1 MDSNYEILES
11 LIAWIAGDESGGGDV
26 ERYLASP
33 RVAAL
38 ARVLDVAGPAPA
50 KRQALAGN
58 QPLQLRGRPQ
68 ALQPRTARLVA
79 ALSDELRLDEE
90 ACLELFAK
98 VTDRARRREL
108 AERLGLAR
116 GGALDDD
123 VAGAA
128 RRLWYFEA
136 RCGLRALGE
145 LVKGAL
151 DGRLPRAKKRVLG
164 DAAVACLRADVP
176 ATLLA
181 GVKAL
186 SGSAWAQPAERAA
199 VAGAL
204 AASVAETC
212 FFAFYEVQILDTEA
226 ARLFE
231 AARDLSAALDDA
243 GRKAGTP
250 SLHPHAAKLR
260 RCRDVLLLA
269 AVQALDGS
277 ARFRDRGAA
286 APSSSTALFLY
297 GDAADGDD
305 AVTEP
310 NALRADAGA
319 AQRFVDAWPAPDG
332 LEGRGARGVAALA
345 VALLKRP
352 RSWDAADP
360 ASEQELRR
368 RLTDALD
375 AGVCQFL
382 VRTHGL
388 LRGALRD
395 GGGGREPV
403 VYLVA
408 LGELASAFVEALLDV
423 DALPGPRGDV
433 EGPQDG
439 LEDVLALVVGVGE
452 RLPSFTEKFFGAGDA
467 TALGHLVRRVGDCAR
482 HDDLGRVPYLT
493 LLGAVARGSP
503 QTADAVRDFL
513 RAGDQPDGEFIASS
527 GVFDGSAPPPGY
539 SLKNFLALVDRYGE
553 MLRANELERSGATQ
567 PPPGA
572 MQNLYRP
579 FDAPREPLWLSV
591 ADADALVAVADVL
604 ANCARPSPAHVERLC
619 DACASSSRG
628 GDAPGHRDA
637 ARVAGS
643 LLRLYARESD
653 AVPPDLKAALLRAVV
668 ALCACPKTAEVVA
681 KLVVAARVV
690 ESKGVVFSKPP
701 RLLKLPRAMLA
712 QEAPPPPPP
721 PAPPSPY
728 GAAFGQVAAAA
739 APPAAAAPA
748 PVSAAVALSQPGAVN
763 PLVQQLDECCG
774 EGEGVADRDLRGA
787 ETRLRTYGATGAVL
801 ALLAAVEP
809 HLDGAA
815 RVAAVKFAAR
825 DVLLRCAVCAEAAP
839 LAFRFDDERWR
850 LATRALALCSAVLG
864 RYAPGSPDWA
874 DDFDAASR
882 SPSPSGG
889 FAVLYD
895 ALGPACG
902 LLRAVAGLAARARE
916 AGGAD
921 DGLADDFGGDDD
933 DLCRD
938 DAVPPPVGA
947 VQPGGRRAD
956 VDDRSKL
963 RHALDVRAVKRARAA
978 ALAGAGAAWW
988 RSRCE
993 AAALELLGAV
1003 AEREAAFGAAC
1014 RDAAAGRS
1022 PASRALVDAA
1032 AAPPRTLGELL
1043 LSSAGAH
1050 QAAPRELPKAF
1061 EAMQTS
1067 PGPDGLPHPSFALA
1081 TAGEKPGGLRGFRD
1095 DDLASVRYFGCEPQ
1109 GLLSELAARVAPRG
1123 ARHAEATSC
1132 RAVFLL
1138 SHVAATSTDGARF
1151 LAALAASERGR
1162 ELRDA
1167 FAARVAAPLEGD
1179 GDDDAAWGATTP
1191 DADGLADPAP
1201 PAAAAWADARF
1212 GALELLAAPET
1223 RDLAGWLLNGGAL
1236 SAVVDLALACT
1247 APLDKGPRLAA
1258 KACETGERALGL
1270 LFVLAK
1276 RRTSRSMVVDAVTA
1290 GDDGRALTTLVAR
1303 AAAAVAGD
1311 AVPAASARLARAL
1324 LDVVAV
1330 CAHASKLPEGVAE
1343 RSRGRCRGAVDAYFG
1358 AAPSILG
1365 APFRVAAPE
1374 AARLDDVFDRDPS
1387 LRKLALAHAAKP
1399 TSRLY
1404 AVLDVVDA
1412 AGLDAAAR
1420 KALPADVA
1428 DRLGAWA
1435 AHANEAAAAERAA
1448 LDLADAAQRLGV
1460 VAAGF
1465 AYEAAVVE
1473 TTRDADLGPVP
1484 YLTAGGD
1491 PFGDAA
1497 PAGLDAPRRA
1507 LVALVEAA
1515 AAALQTCPRGDGAA
1529 AEPLARGLADGLANL
1544 RSLGEVADLDA
1555 SKHVSEFA
1563 ALVAAVGAS
1572 LERRRDATTE
1582 VFRGHCY
1589 VALAHGLAALR
1600 RGGAA
1605 GAVSHATWSRVCV
1618 DAAASSTPWARLA
1631 ASAALAEGAPQFAR
1645 DAAERSDGPPA
1656 LSADAV
1662 ASAFASLEDGGRDAA
1677 LDASTLETA
1686 AAALLRLGAARQDVA
1701 LRLVDGGVVEALAR
1715 CGAFRVVAGAA
1726 GDARARGTVLSL
1738 ELLRALLARL
1748 PEHAALR
1755 GQARAVATFDAAS
1768 SASLAARYLDARR
1781 PPDALGSLRA
1791 RSALVAILAALARP
1805 TVDEDYVSGKR
1816 RTDDDDYCAGL
1827 CWHLVSATAAEAP
1840 APGLG
1845 EAAAARRARALD
1857 RSERSWR
1864 APAPDLADP
1873 AWWARVAPATAR
1885 ERRQADAR
1893 SRPPGGGATAWSAFD
1908 DRKLAAA
1915 ATLWARCVDFARV
1928 ALRARPDDPRADA
1941 GALARHVA
1949 AAAAVLDAGLGAG
1962 GPLAAAAGL
1971 VLDGALAALKDA
1983 LAAPGAKAA
1992 EAAGPALRD
2001 AFLSYDALAEPE
2013 PDSLTARLK
2022 RHVADAVRDD

>member
-50 KRQALAGN
+50 KRQALAGTSRSSCGAGRRRSSRG
-58 QPLQLRGRPQ
+58 PLGR
-68 ALQPRTARLVA
+68 
-79 ALSDELRLDEE
+79 ALSGELRLDEE

-123 VAGAA
+123 
-128 RRLWYFEA
+128 
-136 RCGLRALGE
+136 
-145 LVKGAL
+145 
-151 DGRLPRAKKRVLG
+151 
-164 DAAVACLRADVP
+164 
-176 ATLLA
+176 
-181 GVKAL
+181 AL

-199 VAGAL
+199 VARAL
-204 AASVAETC
+204 PRPSPRPASSL
-212 FFAFYEVQILDTEA
+212 FEVQILDTEA

-297 GDAADGDD
+297 GDAADGEEP
-305 AVTEP
+305 TEP
-310 NALRADAGA
+310 NALRADTGA
-319 AQRFVDAWPAPDG
+319 AQRFVDAWPAPEG

-368 RLTDALD
+368 RLGDALD
-375 AGVCQFL
+375 AGVCRFL

-408 LGELASAFVEALLDV
+408 LGELANAFVEALLDV

-433 EGPQDG
+433 EGVPDG
-439 LEDVLALVVGVGE
+439 LEDVLAL
-452 RLPSFTEKFFGAGDA
+452 RWA
-467 TALGHLVRRVGDCAR
+467 TSRRVGDCAR
-482 HDDLGRVPYLT
+482 RDDLGRVPYLT
-493 LLGAVARGSP
+493 LLGAVARGSHE
-503 QTADAVRDFL
+503 TADAVRDFL
-513 RAGDQPDGEFIASS
+513 RAGDQPENEFAAVAPS

-553 MLRANELERSGATQ
+553 MLRANELERSGATP

-579 FDAPREPLWLSV
+579 FDAPREPLWLSA

-619 DACASSSRG
+619 DACASSR
-628 GDAPGHRDA
+628 
-637 ARVAGS
+637 
-643 LLRLYARESD
+643 
-653 AVPPDLKAALLRAVV
+653 
-668 ALCACPKTAEVVA
+668 
-681 KLVVAARVV
+681 
-690 ESKGVVFSKPP
+690 
-701 RLLKLPRAMLA
+701 PRA
-712 QEAPPPPPP
+712 P
-721 PAPPSPY
+721 PAP
-728 GAAFGQVAAAA
+728 GARSAAGASQPA
-739 APPAAAAPA
+739 RSTPGPAARR
-748 PVSAAVALSQPGAVN
+748 VLRR
-763 PLVQQLDECCG
+763 
-774 EGEGVADRDLRGA
+774 GEGVADRDLRGA

-809 HLDGAA
+809 HLGAA

-864 RYAPGSPDWA
+864 RYAPGSADWA
-874 DDFDAASR
+874 DDFDGASR

-902 LLRAVAGLAARARE
+902 LLRAVAGLAARARR
-916 AGGAD
+916 GRRGRRSR
-921 DGLADDFGGDDD
+921 GD
-933 DLCRD
+933 RRRRRRS
-938 DAVPPPVGA
+938 VPRRRRAAALGA

-963 RHALDVRAVKRARAA
+963 RHADVRA
-978 ALAGAGAAWW
+978 
-988 RSRCE
+988 
-993 AAALELLGAV
+993 
-1003 AEREAAFGAAC
+1003 
-1014 RDAAAGRS
+1014 
-1022 PASRALVDAA
+1022 
-1032 AAPPRTLGELL
+1032 T
-1043 LSSAGAH
+1043 
-1050 QAAPRELPKAF
+1050 APRELPKAF

-1138 SHVAATSTDGARF
+1138 SHVAATSTDGAEIDR
-1151 LAALAASERGR
+1151 
-1162 ELRDA
+1162 
-1167 FAARVAAPLEGD
+1167 
-1179 GDDDAAWGATTP
+1179 
-1191 DADGLADPAP
+1191 
-1201 PAAAAWADARF
+1201 RF
-1212 GALELLAAPET
+1212 GTSRRNFEMLELGHIGLLAAPET

-1258 KACETGERALGL
+1258 RACETGERALGL

-1276 RRTSRSMVVDAVTA
+1276 RRASRSAVVDAVTA
-1290 GDDGRALTTLVAR
+1290 GDDGRALTTLAR
-1303 AAAAVAGD
+1303 ARGRRGRR
-1311 AVPAASARLARAL
+1311 VPAASARLARA

-1374 AARLDDVFDRDPS
+1374 PARLDDVFDRDPS

-1435 AHANEAAAAERAA
+1435 AHANDAAAAERAA

-1497 PAGLDAPRRA
+1497 PAGL
-1507 LVALVEAA
+1507 
-1515 AAALQTCPRGDGAA
+1515 
-1529 AEPLARGLADGLANL
+1529 
-1544 RSLGEVADLDA
+1544 
-1555 SKHVSEFA
+1555 
-1563 ALVAAVGAS
+1563 GAS
-1572 LERRRDATTE
+1572 
-1582 VFRGHCY
+1582 
-1589 VALAHGLAALR
+1589 
-1600 RGGAA
+1600 
-1605 GAVSHATWSRVCV
+1605 
-1618 DAAASSTPWARLA
+1618 AASS
-1631 ASAALAEGAPQFAR
+1631 
-1645 DAAERSDGPPA
+1645 RS
-1656 LSADAV
+1656 SRRRR
-1662 ASAFASLEDGGRDAA
+1662 DGGRDAA

-1715 CGAFRVVAGAA
+1715 CGAFRVAA
-1726 GDARARGTVLSL
+1726 
-1738 ELLRALLARL
+1738 
-1748 PEHAALR
+1748 
-1755 GQARAVATFDAAS
+1755 
-1768 SASLAARYLDARR
+1768 
-1781 PPDALGSLRA
+1781 
-1791 RSALVAILAALARP
+1791 
-1805 TVDEDYVSGKR
+1805 
-1816 RTDDDDYCAGL
+1816 
-1827 CWHLVSATAAEAP
+1827 
-1840 APGLG
+1840 
-1845 EAAAARRARALD
+1845 
-1857 RSERSWR
+1857 
-1864 APAPDLADP
+1864 
-1873 AWWARVAPATAR
+1873 
-1885 ERRQADAR
+1885 
-1893 SRPPGGGATAWSAFD
+1893 GATA
-1908 DRKLAAA
+1908 
-1915 ATLWARCVDFARV
+1915 T
-1928 ALRARPDDPRADA
+1928 
-1941 GALARHVA
+1941 RH
-1949 AAAAVLDAGLGAG
+1949 
-1962 GPLAAAAGL
+1962 
-1971 VLDGALAALKDA
+1971 
-1983 LAAPGAKAA
+1983 
-1992 EAAGPALRD
+1992 R
-2001 AFLSYDALAEPE
+2001 
-2013 PDSLTARLK
+2013 
-2022 RHVADAVRDD
+2022 

>member
-38 ARVLDVAGPAPA
+38 ARVLD
-50 KRQALAGN
+50 
-58 QPLQLRGRPQ
+58 
-68 ALQPRTARLVA
+68 
-79 ALSDELRLDEE
+79 LRLDEE

-128 RRLWYFEA
+128 RRLWYCEA

-151 DGRLPRAKKRVLG
+151 DGRLPRAKKRILG

-297 GDAADGDD
+297 GDAADGEEP
-305 AVTEP
+305 TEP
-310 NALRADAGA
+310 NALREDAGA
-319 AQRFVDAWPAPDG
+319 AQRFVDAWPAPEG

-368 RLTDALD
+368 RLGDALD
-375 AGVCQFL
+375 AGVCRFL

-408 LGELASAFVEALLDV
+408 LGELANAFVEALLDV

-433 EGPQDG
+433 EGVPDG

-452 RLPSFTEKFFGAGDA
+452 RLPAFTEKFFGSPENEFA
-467 TALGHLVRRVGDCAR
+467 
-482 HDDLGRVPYLT
+482 
-493 LLGAVARGSP
+493 AVAP
-503 QTADAVRDFL
+503 
-513 RAGDQPDGEFIASS
+513 S

-553 MLRANELERSGATQ
+553 MLRANELERSGATP

-572 MQNLYRP
+572 MQNLYR
-579 FDAPREPLWLSV
+579 
-591 ADADALVAVADVL
+591 
-604 ANCARPSPAHVERLC
+604 
-619 DACASSSRG
+619 RG
-628 GDAPGHRDA
+628 RRG
-637 ARVAGS
+637 
-643 LLRLYARESD
+643 
-653 AVPPDLKAALLRAVV
+653 
-668 ALCACPKTAEVVA
+668 
-681 KLVVAARVV
+681 
-690 ESKGVVFSKPP
+690 
-701 RLLKLPRAMLA
+701 
-712 QEAPPPPPP
+712 
-721 PAPPSPY
+721 
-728 GAAFGQVAAAA
+728 
-739 APPAAAAPA
+739 AAAPA
-748 PVSAAVALSQPGAVN
+748 PCRARRSQPGAVN

-809 HLDGAA
+809 HLDGA

-825 DVLLRCAVCAEAAP
+825 DVLRCARRARP
-839 LAFRFDDERWR
+839 L
-850 LATRALALCSAVLG
+850 RAGSA
-864 RYAPGSPDWA
+864 DWA
-874 DDFDAASR
+874 DDFDGASR

-921 DGLADDFGGDDD
+921 DGLAADFGGDDD

-938 DAVPPPVGA
+938 DAVPPPLGA

-956 VDDRSKL
+956 
-963 RHALDVRAVKRARAA
+963 
-978 ALAGAGAAWW
+978 
-988 RSRCE
+988 
-993 AAALELLGAV
+993 
-1003 AEREAAFGAAC
+1003 
-1014 RDAAAGRS
+1014 
-1022 PASRALVDAA
+1022 
-1032 AAPPRTLGELL
+1032 
-1043 LSSAGAH
+1043 
-1050 QAAPRELPKAF
+1050 AAPRELPKAF

-1138 SHVAATSTDGARF
+1138 SHVAATSTDGAEIDRWSTDGARF

-1179 GDDDAAWGATTP
+1179 GDDDDAWGATTP
-1191 DADGLADPAP
+1191 DADGLADPKAP
-1201 PAAAAWADARF
+1201 EGASWADARF

-1258 KACETGERALGL
+1258 RACETGERALGL

-1276 RRTSRSMVVDAVTA
+1276 RRASRSAVVDAVAA

-1324 LDVVAV
+1324 LTSSR
-1330 CAHASKLPEGVAE
+1330 CARASKLPEGVAE

-1374 AARLDDVFDRDPS
+1374 PARLDD
-1387 LRKLALAHAAKP
+1387 
-1399 TSRLY
+1399 
-1404 AVLDVVDA
+1404 
-1412 AGLDAAAR
+1412 
-1420 KALPADVA
+1420 ALPADVA

-1435 AHANEAAAAERAA
+1435 ARERRAASAA

-1491 PFGDAA
+1491 PSATRRRRPGRAA
-1497 PAGLDAPRRA
+1497 RARRA
-1507 LVALVEAA
+1507 R
-1515 AAALQTCPRGDGAA
+1515 RGG
-1529 AEPLARGLADGLANL
+1529 GG
-1544 RSLGEVADLDA
+1544 LGEVADLDA

-1605 GAVSHATWSRVCV
+1605 GAVSHGTWSRVCV

-1645 DAAERSDGPPA
+1645 GAAERSDGPPA

-1662 ASAFASLEDGGRDAA
+1662 ASAFVAGGRRRDAA

-1701 LRLVDGGVVEALAR
+1701 LRL
-1715 CGAFRVVAGAA
+1715 
-1726 GDARARGTVLSL
+1726 
-1738 ELLRALLARL
+1738 
-1748 PEHAALR
+1748 
-1755 GQARAVATFDAAS
+1755 ARAVATFDAAS
-1768 SASLAARYLDARR
+1768 TASLAARYLSAA

-1827 CWHLVSATAAEAP
+1827 CWHLV
-1840 APGLG
+1840 
-1845 EAAAARRARALD
+1845 AAAAAGAAAWARRRARA
-1857 RSERSWR
+1857 RAGPERAVLAR
-1864 APAPDLADP
+1864 AGAG
-1873 AWWARVAPATAR
+1873 
-1885 ERRQADAR
+1885 
-1893 SRPPGGGATAWSAFD
+1893 PGG
-1908 DRKLAAA
+1908 
-1915 ATLWARCVDFARV
+1915 
-1928 ALRARPDDPRADA
+1928 P
-1941 GALARHVA
+1941 
-1949 AAAAVLDAGLGAG
+1949 GL
-1962 GPLAAAAGL
+1962 
-1971 VLDGALAALKDA
+1971 DA

-1992 EAAGPALRD
+1992 EAAGPRSARSSRGRASPSRL
-2001 AFLSYDALAEPE
+2001 
-2013 PDSLTARLK
+2013 LTARLK